1 MHVAAHARDEAVSI
15 TSFLLT
21 FVPQSH
27 SVMSIEYPT
36 YRDCNE
42 SCFNCKYLEQLLNI
56 FSGFKQ
62 SEYHR
67 QFLLFTFVPR

>member
-1 MHVAAHARDEAVSI
+1 MHIAAHARDEAVLI

-21 FVPQSH
+21 FVSQSH
-27 SVMSIEYPT
+27 SVMYIKYPT

-42 SCFNCKYLEQLLNI
+42 SYFKCKYLEQLLNI
-56 FSGFKQ
+56 CSDFKQ
-62 SEYHR
+62 SECHR